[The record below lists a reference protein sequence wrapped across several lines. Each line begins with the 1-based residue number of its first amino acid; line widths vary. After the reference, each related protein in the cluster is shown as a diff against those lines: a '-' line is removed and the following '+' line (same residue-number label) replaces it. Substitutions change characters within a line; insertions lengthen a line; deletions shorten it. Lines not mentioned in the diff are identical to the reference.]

1 MFNLEIIST
10 LLIGSSYLFLIYNK
24 IAFGITLSIGILL
37 LLFSHWNLFK
47 EKFYFKIKKIDKSFL
62 LIFFLLV
69 LSFSISSIFSIRI
82 ERSLP
87 VFFYLT
93 LFMFFSF
100 SIYIVL
106 NEKQRLLKII
116 LKSISIN
123 IFIISL
129 LILIY
134 NLSHYNYIELIKFKG
149 YMNIITLQTFIIFFL
164 YKSKIN
170 YLSLSFLLPN
180 IFMTGSSSSILGI
193 IFGVIF
199 CLVFFISKKF
209 NLMRF
214 KKIIYIFITITIIPA
229 GYLFVDSL
237 PKKFD
242 LTSVENFEYKIPAN
256 LIDVHR
262 QFIWGFSISKF
273 KDKPIFGYGPD
284 TSNYIEDGQK
294 IIGLQRTG
302 DMNFIPSHPHNFVV
316 ELLLETGIFG
326 TSLFLILIFVI
337 NSKIWNLN
345 KTMKFRLYLIF
356 FNSYFWA
363 SSLVNLSFWLGWWQ
377 ASYFLL
383 LSLIASKAVID
394 KTEKKIII

>member
-1 MFNLEIIST
+1 
-10 LLIGSSYLFLIYNK
+10 
-24 IAFGITLSIGILL
+24 
-37 LLFSHWNLFK
+37 
-47 EKFYFKIKKIDKSFL
+47 
-62 LIFFLLV
+62 
-69 LSFSISSIFSIRI
+69 
-82 ERSLP
+82 
-87 VFFYLT
+87 
-93 LFMFFSF
+93 
-100 SIYIVL
+100 
-106 NEKQRLLKII
+106 
-116 LKSISIN
+116 
-123 IFIISL
+123 
-129 LILIY
+129 
-134 NLSHYNYIELIKFKG
+134 
-149 YMNIITLQTFIIFFL
+149 MNIITLQTFIIFFL

-209 NLMRF
+209 NLLRF
-214 KKIIYIFITITIIPA
+214 KKIIYLFITITIIPA

-242 LTSVENFEYKIPAN
+242 LTSVENFEYKIPTN

-363 SSLVNLSFWLGWWQ
+363 SSLVNFSFWLGWWQ

-394 KTEKKIII
+394 KTEKKKL